1 MSRTVKIEPGTGAAQ
16 ANASQPT
23 MDHQVQQRNYA
34 FENQTRGAA
43 QLRSGDPMD
52 FGMVAYHKDPM
63 DEQIQIRR
71 EIMGV
76 PPPGVPG
83 QPANARGQGGVAPI
97 GTQAG
102 ELLGIP
108 QGLIQRTMPI
118 TDAEIAYAQRWQA
131 QEQQLMRDQA
141 IASMFDM
148 TNPAERD
155 RVMRLFPGYM
165 ARQRAFVDSKFA
177 VMRKYVDI
185 SMTGIQSEEDADFVY
200 NVKMGLIQLPMGYA
214 SHALLTQPMD
224 PKDGSASQTITSGKL
239 VDRGPFNI
247 YKYFSAQQAFTTAGF
262 ENANKAYPFHA
273 PDTGRN
279 VFSGANFW
287 GPGASQWTGGND
299 GRTPARTVD
308 AAGTPWKS
316 DTTVRNRF

>member
-1 MSRTVKIEPGTGAAQ
+1 MSRTLKFERGTGAAQ

-23 MDHQVQQRNYA
+23 QEHQEQQRNYA

-52 FGMVAYHKDPM
+52 FGRITYHKDPM

-71 EIMGV
+71 ELM
-76 PPPGVPG
+76 
-83 QPANARGQGGVAPI
+83 GVAPP
-97 GTQAG
+97 GRGGYAAGPPNTQAG

-108 QGLIQRTMPI
+108 TAQIQRTMPI

-131 QEQQLMRDQA
+131 QEQQVMFDQA
-141 IASMFDM
+141 VASMFDL

-155 RVMRLFPGYM
+155 RVMKLFPGYF

-185 SMTGIQSEEDADFVY
+185 AMTGIQSEEDAKFVY
-200 NVKMGLIQLPMGYA
+200 NVRAGLIQLPLGYA
-214 SHALLTQPMD
+214 NFEQLVKPMNPVTGAD
-224 PKDGSASQTITSGKL
+224 ATDTREFTSGKL

-247 YKYFSAQQAFTTAGF
+247 YQYFTADQAKSYGGYT
-262 ENANKAYPFHA
+262 NAFKAYAFGQR
-273 PDTGRN
+273 DTGQDYFATTHFYNPNDPR
-279 VFSGANFW
+279 W
-287 GPGASQWTGGND
+287 RTQQTGGTGGAPLEKGNF
-299 GRTPARTVD
+299 
-308 AAGTPWKS
+308 
-316 DTTVRNRF
+316 RNRQ